1 MSTTP
6 RTWVVG
12 EVVTAA
18 ELNTE
23 IRDQFNDLLAAWTS
37 YSPAWT
43 AATTN
48 PTLGNGTL
56 TGRQKLFGKTC
67 HLAIELIFGSTT
79 TAGSGSYAF
88 SLPFTAVSSVAR
100 VLTGQALSAG
110 GRADTSCVIAASGTT
125 VAPFAPS
132 STTPPT
138 SQLGSGGLFGS
149 AWATGNTIR
158 IDGTYE
164 TT

>member
-23 IRDQFNDLLAAWTS
+23 IRDQFNDLFAAWTS
-37 YSPAWT
+37 YVPAWT
-43 AATTN
+43 AVTTN
-48 PTLGNGTL
+48 PVLNNGQL
-56 TGRQKLFGKTC
+56 QGRHRLVGKLCHFAIECLFG
-67 HLAIELIFGSTT
+67 SST
-79 TAGSGSYAF
+79 TAGSGAYSF
-88 SLPFTAVSSVAR
+88 GLPFTAASSVSR
-100 VLTGQALSAG
+100 IVTGQAVNSA
-110 GRADTSCVIAASGTT
+110 GRADLTCTITPSTAV
-125 VAPFAPS
+125 VVPFSPS

-138 SQLGSGGLFGS
+138 NQLTSSGMFGS
-149 AWATGNTIR
+149 AWASGAVIR
-158 IDGTYE
+158 ITGTYE